1 VTQTPTN
8 PNPTPPPGTQEPGLD
23 AAQQS
28 LSDALRVSFGVLK
41 VVMAVLF
48 VVYLFSG
55 FFRVDEQNVGVRYR
69 FGEQVGDVY
78 GPGWHFGLPFPIE
91 EVVMVPRNAQT
102 LRLDQSF
109 WYDNPED
116 REPEDLAFESLDPL
130 KDSFLITGDTN
141 VVHVQF
147 DVVYVIREND
157 VETYLKNVGSLE
169 RANELIRTAAE
180 RGMIHAIASA
190 KTDDIVGSSNYP
202 IDKIKSET
210 NNVLADLGAGITVQ
224 QILIDL
230 KNQSMPNQ
238 VREAYRSVTQAQAEK
253 AKTIQDAQRTYD
265 EQLTQAAGSAHPQLL
280 TVIDAYEAALGYG
293 HDTLADRLR
302 EEINRSLE
310 RLRLPGE
317 DTLTLMDRYMQLGAD
332 AAVNDRASADQA
344 FDDARQALSDQL
356 ATPAK
361 QRELG
366 RPISGQIASRIN
378 EANTNRVAVSRR
390 AQTAWEDYDKAL
402 ETYKK
407 TPEVFVNSRLQQT
420 RKTIFSDP
428 LVQTYVG
435 VIPKEWRT
443 TLDPETIERINNAQF
458 ERRRQQAAEERTGE

>member
-1 VTQTPTN
+1 MTQSPTD
-8 PNPTPPPGTQEPGLD
+8 PNPTPPPGAQEPGLD

-41 VVMAVLF
+41 VVMALLF
-48 VVYLFSG
+48 VVYLGSG
-55 FFRVDEQNVGVRYR
+55 VFRVDEQNTAVRYR
-69 FGEQVGDVY
+69 FGEQIGTY
-78 GPGWHFGLPFPIE
+78 GSGWHFGLPFPIE

-102 LRLDQSF
+102 LRLHQSF

-116 REPEDLAFESLDPL
+116 REPEDLAFETLDPL

-147 DVVYVIREND
+147 EVVYVIEEKD
-157 VETYLKNVGSLE
+157 VEKYLKNVGSLE

-190 KTDDIVGSSNYP
+190 KTDDIVGNSNYP
-202 IDKIKSET
+202 VDTIEANT
-210 NNVLADLGAGITVQ
+210 QQVLTDLDAGITVQ
-224 QILIDL
+224 QVLIDL

-238 VREAYRSVTQAQAEK
+238 VREAYRAVTQAQAEK
-253 AKTIQDAQRTYD
+253 SKTIQDAQRTYD

-280 TVIDAYEAALGYG
+280 TVINAYEAALGYG

-302 EEINRSLE
+302 DEINRSIE
-310 RLRLPGE
+310 RLQLPGE
-317 DTLTLMDRYMQLGAD
+317 DTLALMQRYMQLGSQ
-332 AAVNDRASADQA
+332 AAVSDDASADKA
-344 FDDARQALSDQL
+344 FGDARQALSDQL
-356 ATPAK
+356 GRPVE

-366 RPISGQIASRIN
+366 RPISGEIASRIN
-378 EANTNRVAVSRR
+378 QANTNRVAVSRR

-402 ETYKK
+402 QTYKK

-420 RKTIFSDP
+420 RMAVFSNP
-428 LVQTYVG
+428 LIQSYVG
-435 VIPKEWRT
+435 VIPKQWRS

-458 ERRRQQAAEERTGE
+458 ERRRQQAAEERAGE

>member
-1 VTQTPTN
+1 VTQTPTD
-8 PNPTPPPGTQEPGLD
+8 PNPTPPPGAQEPGLD

-41 VVMAVLF
+41 VVMGLLF
-48 VVYLFSG
+48 IVYLGSG
-55 FFRVDEQNVGVRYR
+55 VFRVDEQNTAVRYR
-69 FGEQVGDVY
+69 FGEQIGTY
-78 GPGWHFGLPFPIE
+78 GSGWHFGLPFPIE

-102 LRLDQSF
+102 LSLDQSF

-116 REPEDLAFESLDPL
+116 REPEELAFETLDPL

-147 DVVYVIREND
+147 DVVYVIEENN
-157 VETYLKNVGSLE
+157 VEKYLKNVGSIE

-190 KTDDIVGSSNYP
+190 KTDDIVGNSNYP
-202 IDKIKSET
+202 VDTIT
-210 NNVLADLGAGITVQ
+210 ANTQQVLTDLDAGITVQ

-280 TVIDAYEAALGYG
+280 TLINAYEAALGYG
-293 HDTLADRLR
+293 HETLADRLR
-302 EEINRSLE
+302 DEINRSLE

-317 DTLTLMDRYMQLGAD
+317 AALALMQDYMQLGAQ
-332 AAVNDRASADQA
+332 AAVNDNASADEA
-344 FDDARQALSDQL
+344 FDQARQALVDHL
-356 ATPAK
+356 AKPAEE
-361 QRELG
+361 RELG
-366 RPISGQIASRIN
+366 RPISGEIASRIN
-378 EANTNRVAVSRR
+378 QANTNRVAVSRR

-402 ETYKK
+402 QTYKK
-407 TPEVFVNSRLQQT
+407 TPDVFVNSRLQQT

-428 LVQTYVG
+428 LIQTYVG

-458 ERRRQQAAEERTGE
+458 DRRTQRAAEERAGE